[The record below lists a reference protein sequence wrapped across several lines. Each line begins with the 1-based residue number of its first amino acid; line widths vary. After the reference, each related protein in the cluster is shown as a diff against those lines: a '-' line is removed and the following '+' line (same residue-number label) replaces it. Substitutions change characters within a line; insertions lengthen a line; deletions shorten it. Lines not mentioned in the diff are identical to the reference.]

1 MYKKLVL
8 NNIDKILHFLMCFFL
23 LTIFATFLPPLIAA
37 FLVAFI
43 GVLKEIWDTKF
54 SWLDILADILG
65 IVIALLIR
73 I

>member
-23 LTIFATFLPPLIAA
+23 LTIFATFLPPVIAGA
-37 FLVAFI
+37 TTLFI
-43 GVLKEIWDTKF
+43 GVIKEIIDTKF

>member
-1 MYKKLVL
+1 MPPV
-8 NNIDKILHFLMCFFL
+8 MAG
-23 LTIFATFLPPLIAA
+23 ATTL
-37 FLVAFI
+37 FI